1 MEKTPLKKQEAVYKV
16 VKNLMYAHGARF
28 RKKHGNYLVRYGKKN
43 QVLIMDTWNGAIDM
57 GHCTEALQDGEFGPV
72 GRVDYHSHIS
82 APEWGREL
90 DMDVAIDM
98 YKTILATI

>member
-1 MEKTPLKKQEAVYKV
+1 MEKKPLKTQEAVYKA
-16 VKNLMYAHGARF
+16 VKDLMYKHGARF
-28 RKKHGNYLVRYGKKN
+28 NKKHGNYLVRYGKKQ
-43 QVLIMDTWNGAIDM
+43 QVLVMDTWNGAIDM
-57 GHCTEALQDGEFGPV
+57 GHCTVALQNGEFGPV

-82 APEWGREL
+82 EPERGREL